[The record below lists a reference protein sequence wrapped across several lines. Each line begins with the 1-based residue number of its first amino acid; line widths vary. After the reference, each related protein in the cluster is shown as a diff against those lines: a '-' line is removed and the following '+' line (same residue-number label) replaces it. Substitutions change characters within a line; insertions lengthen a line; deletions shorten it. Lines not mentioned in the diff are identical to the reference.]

1 MFESSREGVPA
12 TTAVGITPLPN
23 VELHLMREKGAIKER
38 VLECSGLWRCER
50 TTAVG
55 SLRLAQGIVVMEECF
70 NTMRVQHRVGELVI
84 VTAGG
89 KMTSAGRNA
98 VVDAVQETVR
108 LAPTV
113 HRLVVVDARPLITG
127 VG

>member
-1 MFESSREGVPA
+1 METTGVVMFESSREGVPA

-23 VELHLMREKGAIKER
+23 VELHLMREKGAIEER

-70 NTMRVQHRVGELVI
+70 NTMRVQPVSYTHL
-84 VTAGG
+84 T
-89 KMTSAGRNA
+89 
-98 VVDAVQETVR
+98 
-108 LAPTV
+108 LPTNREV
-113 HRLVVVDARPLITG
+113 
-127 VG
+127 